1 MTKSKHPFLYF
12 GIFSAAAQVV
22 IWVLFCLY
30 DYGIDE
36 EHWVD
41 DNFGLDFRTL
51 IIKVLAVILLVPII
65 SFICLRKRFSSDRPI
80 KNSALQILFWCVTA
94 VAVSLPV
101 FILQDMDKWI
111 IKQSDR
117 SDGAWLDL
125 NGIEYF
131 VPPIIQAV
139 CAGLLVIKLIVVA
152 VKEKSRAK

>member
-1 MTKSKHPFLYF
+1 MYF
-12 GIFSAAAQVV
+12 GIFSVVIQAV

-41 DNFGLDFRTL
+41 DNFGLDFCTLL
-51 IIKVLAVILLVPII
+51 IIVSAVILLVPTVT
-65 SFICLRKRFSSDRPI
+65 FLCLRKRLFSSDRPI
-80 KNSALQILFWCVTA
+80 KNTGVQILFWCVTA

-111 IKQSDR
+111 IEQSDR
-117 SDGAWLDL
+117 SDGVWLDL

-131 VPPIIQAV
+131 VPLLIQAV
-139 CAGLLVIKLIVVA
+139 CAGLLVIKLTVVSA
-152 VKEKSRAK
+152 KNIHSRKTQK